1 MSNVGYPIHV
11 FRLVAIQL
19 SFSRSSIVKHE
30 REWELSWA
38 TAHASLVYHYALT
51 GKLGFSLLEPW
62 SPRSRATNLSDN
74 HHYKHYYT
82 WCRILAYTLGTTK

>member
-19 SFSRSSIVKHE
+19 SFSRRVLAITGE
-30 REWELSWA
+30 QELRRA
-38 TAHASLVYHYALT
+38 TAQASLVYHYALT

-74 HHYKHYYT
+74 HHY
-82 WCRILAYTLGTTK
+82 